1 MKCKQQCGLKVHT
14 YLLNWTR
21 TKLWKTMRNTTTAQI
36 YKMNRCLEDPKL
48 INYNVKKNFKIT
60 HLLAHQCQ
68 KMHSFLSLFP
78 KPSPKALTL
87 LLHPPRPSMTIK
99 IFHCLPLDHHMER
112 NTLIK
117 AESSKPILRIQQRT
131 KLSTLLSWFLR
142 CNHDF
147 FVFSQLD

>member
-87 LLHPPRPSMTIK
+87 LLHHPRPSMVTTSHH
-99 IFHCLPLDHHMER
+99 FLPPDHRTER
-112 NTLIK
+112 NALIG
-117 AESSKPILRIQQRT
+117 AASSKVT
-131 KLSTLLSWFLR
+131 KLSALILWFLR
-142 CNHDF
+142 GNHNS